1 MAENLDLKE
10 NLEEIDFGED
20 IQITSKNSNM
30 LTTIVPLN
38 VRQKPDIN
46 GRIIRVLSEGAQV
59 KILEEIDDNWICIG
73 DNEFVMKKFLI

>member
-10 NLEEIDFGED
+10 NLEEVDFGED
-20 IQITSKNSNM
+20 IQITSKNSNI

-59 KILEEIDDNWICIG
+59 NVLKEIDNDWICIG

>member
-10 NLEEIDFGED
+10 NLEEVDFGED

-59 KILEEIDDNWICIG
+59 NVLKEIDNDWICID

>member
-10 NLEEIDFGED
+10 NLEEVDFEED

-59 KILEEIDDNWICIG
+59 NVLKEIDNDWICIG

>member
-10 NLEEIDFGED
+10 NLEEVDFGED
-20 IQITSKNSNM
+20 IQITSKNSNI

-59 KILEEIDDNWICIG
+59 NVLEEIDDNWICIG

>member
-10 NLEEIDFGED
+10 NLEEVDFGED

>member
-10 NLEEIDFGED
+10 NLEEVDFGED

-46 GRIIRVLSEGAQV
+46 GRIIRILSEGAQV

>member
-10 NLEEIDFGED
+10 NLEEVDFGED
-20 IQITSKNSNM
+20 IQITSKNSNI